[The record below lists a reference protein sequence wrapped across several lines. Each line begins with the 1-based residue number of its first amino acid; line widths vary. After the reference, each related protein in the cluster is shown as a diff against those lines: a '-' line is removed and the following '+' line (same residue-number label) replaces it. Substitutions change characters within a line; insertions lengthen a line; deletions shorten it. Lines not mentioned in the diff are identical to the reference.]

1 MLRRLLHRLLGY
13 KVEITTHCHPQIGP
27 RETIVR
33 RCWLSSDCTV
43 RAWWF
48 VPRQLVLNSDGTVT
62 GLPEDWKTTW
72 RPLSAGD
79 KTEVDDAE
87 Q

>member
-1 MLRRLLHRLLGY
+1 MFRRFLLRLLGY

-48 VPRQLVLNSDGTVT
+48 GSRQLVLNSDGTVT
-62 GLPEDWKTTW
+62 GLPEDWNTTW
-72 RPLSAGD
+72 RPLSAEERAGVEND
-79 KTEVDDAE
+79 G
-87 Q
+87 